1 MVSNKG
7 MLNTMPLLLILLLSF
22 FQAAPPRL
30 SRQPAASPTPNA
42 PVEKSA
48 YLAFVDRD
56 YIFTLEVVK
65 PGVPLFNF
73 VSMADKDY
81 NLLARNVRI
90 TLENRKVPGK
100 FFLVDTGDPKEPMIV
115 PSVRMR
121 TKSSFGVRLEGE
133 FGQEKELLGATV
145 RVGEEDLR
153 LVPLASFDFENLAL
167 KVNRL
172 NLGSPDFSDDW
183 RVLKLEKIGSRGPAP
198 RR

>member
-1 MVSNKG
+1 
-7 MLNTMPLLLILLLSF
+7 MPFILLLLCSL
-22 FQAAPPRL
+22 FQAPPPRL
-30 SRQPAASPTPNA
+30 SREPVKPPVPNA
-42 PVEKSA
+42 PLEKSA
-48 YLAFVDRD
+48 TLAFVDRD

-81 NLLARNVRI
+81 NLLAKSVRI

-121 TKSSFGVRLEGE
+121 ARSSFGVRLEGE

-145 RVGEEDLR
+145 RVGEEDMKLI
-153 LVPLASFDFENLAL
+153 PLASFDFENLVL

-183 RVLKLEKIGSRGPAP
+183 RVLKLEKIGSRAPAP
-198 RR
+198 RK